1 MSQNPLAEAR
11 QSTER
16 SHPRLANAHTSR
28 IESIGVRLPEQRLAT
43 KDLMQRCRRAARV
56 DLETLT
62 GIRSRRVCR
71 EGEDSLSLAIDAA
84 WDCLSRSRHRA
95 ADLDVLISC
104 SITKYVDGLS
114 YRFEPAMSLS
124 IKEALGASQCLNFDV
139 TNACAGMLTGVSI
152 LDAMIRAG
160 SIRCGMV
167 VSGEYISSIADNATR
182 SVRTIASRQLAS
194 LTVGDSGAA
203 VIVDRSDDPEQGIR
217 ACEITSIPEHSELC
231 IGKPFRSGPGAVM
244 HTRAKKLHQEAIGHA
259 LPVIRR
265 ALDRSGWPIEEIDF
279 VIPHQTSVRA
289 IRAGT
294 KRFTADLGGFARH
307 DMVNNLEEYGNTAST
322 THFIALDRYLK
333 EGRLRSSDRVML
345 LGFASGIVI
354 GALAFTVGE
363 IGASHAHAH

>member
-1 MSQNPLAEAR
+1 MSQNSRAEAPR
-11 QSTER
+11 TTER
-16 SHPRLANAHTSR
+16 SHPKLANAYTSR

-62 GIRSRRVCR
+62 GIRSRRICR
-71 EGEDSLSLAIDAA
+71 EGEDSLTLAIDAA

-104 SITKYVDGLS
+104 SISKYIDGLS

-124 IKEALGASQCLNFDV
+124 IKEALGASQALNFDV

-152 LDAMIRAG
+152 LDAMIRSG

-167 VSGEYISSIADNATR
+167 VSGEYISHIAENATR

-194 LTVGDSGAA
+194 LTVGDAGAA

-231 IGKPFRSGPGAVM
+231 IGKPFRSGPGGAM
-244 HTRAKKLHQEAIGHA
+244 HTRAKKLHEEAIAHA
-259 LPVIRR
+259 APVIRR
-265 ALDRSGWPIEEIDF
+265 ALDRSGWPIEEID
-279 VIPHQTSVRA
+279 VLIPHQTSVRA
-289 IRAGT
+289 IRAGA
-294 KRFTADLGGFARH
+294 KRVSAELGGFARH
-307 DMVNNLEEYGNTAST
+307 TVNNLEEYGNTAST
-322 THFIALDRYLK
+322 THFVALHRYLK
-333 EGRLRSSDRVML
+333 EGRLQPSDRVML

-354 GALAFTVGE
+354 GAIAFTVGE
-363 IGASHAHAH
+363 IGANHAHPH